1 MATSRGGHVYE
12 LGGPNV
18 LTFRQCME
26 QMLEI
31 IDRKRMFA
39 PVPWW
44 AAEIQGAVLG
54 LMPKPLLTRDQVTL
68 LKSDNVVSRAAEE
81 GRRTFAGLGIH
92 PQSTA
97 AVLPSY
103 LWRYR
108 PAGQFTHK
116 SEA

>member
-1 MATSRGGHVYE
+1 M
-12 LGGPNV
+12 

-26 QMLEI
+26 QMLEV
-31 IDRKRMFA
+31 IDRKRMLA

-44 AAEIQGAVLG
+44 VARIQGAVLG
-54 LMPKPLLTRDQVTL
+54 LLPKPLLTRDQVTL
-68 LKSDNVVSRAAEE
+68 LEDRQCGVARRPRKA
-81 GRRTFAGLGIH
+81 GRTFAGLGIH

-97 AVLPSY
+97 AILPSY

-116 SEA
+116 KREP